1 MKYVYTGE
9 CKGNNDNGCFM
20 DSCGHDCGCF
30 TREVVNEI
38 TLDDV
43 FGEEKKKD
51 LRKFIDDHKFMK
63 NQISDR
69 ITLETYKEL
78 EENGVYIHYI
88 PEHYTDGSNL
98 NFSIEFKNQN
108 TQTGW
113 YNDNHEFGGVY
124 ETMYKSVHIAQWYL
138 KDPKRIDLIDSG
150 YNNPEYIKYKE
161 ELYELI
167 SVMNEVK

>member
-1 MKYVYTGE
+1 MKP
-9 CKGNNDNGCFM
+9 
-20 DSCGHDCGCF
+20 
-30 TREVVNEI
+30 
-38 TLDDV
+38 
-43 FGEEKKKD
+43 
-51 LRKFIDDHKFMK
+51 
-63 NQISDR
+63 

-150 YNNPEYIKYKE
+150 YNNPEYIKYKD

-167 SVMNEVK
+167 SIMNEVK

>member
-1 MKYVYTGE
+1 MKYVYKGE
-9 CKGNNDNGCFM
+9 CKGNDGNGCFM

-30 TREVVNEI
+30 TREVVHDNEI
-38 TLDDV
+38 KFDDV
-43 FGEEKKKD
+43 FGEEKKQG
-51 LRKFIDDHKFMK
+51 LREFMK
-63 NQISDR
+63 NQISER

-78 EENGVYIHYI
+78 EEKGVYIHYI

-150 YNNPEYIKYKE
+150 YNNPEYIKYKD

-167 SVMNEVK
+167 RNMNEVK

>member
-1 MKYVYTGE
+1 M
-9 CKGNNDNGCFM
+9 
-20 DSCGHDCGCF
+20 
-30 TREVVNEI
+30 
-38 TLDDV
+38 
-43 FGEEKKKD
+43 
-51 LRKFIDDHKFMK
+51 
-63 NQISDR
+63 QISDR
-69 ITLETYKEL
+69 ITLDAYKEL

-124 ETMYKSVHIAQWYL
+124 ETTYKSVHIAQWYL

-150 YNNPEYIKYKE
+150 YNNPEYIKYKD

-167 SVMNEVK
+167 SIMNEVK

>member
-1 MKYVYTGE
+1 MSK
-9 CKGNNDNGCFM
+9 
-20 DSCGHDCGCF
+20 
-30 TREVVNEI
+30 EI
-38 TLDDV
+38 KLEDI
-43 FGEEKKKD
+43 FGEKKKKE
-51 LRKFIDDHKFMK
+51 LFNFMM

-69 ITLETYKEL
+69 ITLDTYKTL

-138 KDPKRIDLIDSG
+138 KDPKRIELIDSG
-150 YNNPEYIKYKE
+150 YNNPEYIKYKD
-161 ELYELI
+161 ELYKLI
-167 SVMNEVK
+167 NIMNEVK